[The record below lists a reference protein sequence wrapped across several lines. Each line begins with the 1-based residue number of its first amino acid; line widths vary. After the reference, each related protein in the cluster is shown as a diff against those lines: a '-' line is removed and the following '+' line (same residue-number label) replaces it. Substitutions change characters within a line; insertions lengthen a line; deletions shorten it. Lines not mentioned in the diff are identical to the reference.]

1 MKLGKK
7 DWPIIVVC
15 AALVLSLGFN
25 GVQAVQ
31 RKVARD
37 DTATA
42 LRSAVDFALT
52 GLDSAVYMSANQADW
67 NDAAFR
73 LGLYKNLLQAEA
85 GSTTASQLT
94 HLTAGDASAV
104 AVRLGDLAGRLD
116 STYIPAAQ
124 RLASGQASS
133 VDRSSLV
140 SFCDSLRKSG
150 WPLKAQLR
158 DQGWAKLRGSLDALI
173 NMLGPAAQPSQVFN
187 VPDYAGDQPA
197 DNGGQTGV
205 QGNQSSSS
213 LQPATSGISV
223 KIGPVSGA

>member
-1 MKLGKK
+1 MKLSKK
-7 DWPIIVVC
+7 DWPIIVAC

-31 RKVARD
+31 RKVAGD

-52 GLDSAVYMSANQADW
+52 GLDMAVYMSANQADW
-67 NDAAFR
+67 NDTAFR
-73 LGLYKNLLQAEA
+73 LGFYKNLLQADE
-85 GSTTASQLT
+85 GSAAALQLASLT
-94 HLTAGDASAV
+94 SGDASAV

-124 RLASGQASS
+124 RLASGQASGA
-133 VDRSSLV
+133 DRSSLV

-150 WPLKAQLR
+150 WPLKALLR

-173 NMLGPAAQPSQVFN
+173 NILGPATQTSQVFN
-187 VPDYAGDQPA
+187 VPDYPGDQPS
-197 DNGGQTGV
+197 DNGSQTGD
-205 QGNQSSSS
+205 QSSSAR
-213 LQPATSGISV
+213 QPATSGISV
-223 KIGPVSGA
+223 KIGPISGA